1 MAYQD
6 RDAFAS
12 RTTMPVEFIDE
23 IEMRSPGW
31 VDTQLGL
38 IEAKLNARLR
48 KRYDAPFTTPVP
60 DVVLDWQTAMMTH
73 RCYLR
78 RGVDPTDAQMVD
90 VKAAADDAWKE
101 VLEAADAQN
110 GLFDLPLRQDTT
122 ATGVTKGAPLVYSEA
137 SPYVSFDVQ
146 ADIGR
151 VEDSNR
157 GGTFA

>member
-6 RDAFAS
+6 KDAFAN

-23 IEMRSPGW
+23 IETASTGW

-38 IEAKLNARLR
+38 IEAKINARLR
-48 KRYDAPFTTPVP
+48 KRYAVPFASPVP
-60 DVVLDWQTAMMTH
+60 DVVLDWQTAIVTH

-90 VKAAADDAWKE
+90 VKAEADAAWAE
-101 VLEAADAQN
+101 VKEAADAQN

-122 ATGVTKGAPLVYSEA
+122 DDGITKGAPLVYSES
-137 SPYVSFDVQ
+137 SPYVGFDVQ
-146 ADIGR
+146 ADAGR
-151 VEDSNR
+151 NEDSNR
-157 GGTFA
+157 GGTFG